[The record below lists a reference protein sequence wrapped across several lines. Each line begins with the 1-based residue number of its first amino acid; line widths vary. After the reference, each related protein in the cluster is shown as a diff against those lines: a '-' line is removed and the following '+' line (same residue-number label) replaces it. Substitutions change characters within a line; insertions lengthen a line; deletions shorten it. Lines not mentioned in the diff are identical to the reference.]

1 MLRFLSLRDFVIVDT
16 LELEFHGGFT
26 ALTGETGAGKSI
38 LVDALALVL
47 GARADQPVVRRGAGK
62 AEISA
67 EFDLDP
73 VPAAR
78 GWLVENDLAE
88 DGACLLRRVIDDAN
102 RSRAYINGRSATL
115 TQLRELGDLLLDIHG
130 QHEHQKL
137 TSREAQ
143 RELLDSFAGA
153 SAQTAEVGKLYEQ
166 WQGLAAARRMRE
178 ADAAGAAREREEL
191 EWQLREL
198 EALAFTEQGWE
209 VLQSDHARLANAAS
223 LIEAAQAGLAALED
237 DESAALGGVDAVAA
251 QLGRAAQ
258 VDAALKPALD
268 MVESASVNLREAVHH
283 LRQYLERVEVDPARL
298 AEADRRLSAIHDM
311 ARKYRV
317 DPSRIGELI
326 AQKQARLGALG
337 GENSLDELRTR
348 EAKAE
353 SDYTQSAQKLSKLR
367 TKGAKKFAADVSAT
381 MQTLAMEGGR
391 LEVVLTPCEP
401 AAHGLEQCE
410 YLVAAHEGQPSGPLA
425 RIASGGELSRI
436 SLAIQVL
443 ASTRAGVPTLIFDEV
458 DSGIGGR
465 VAEIVGRL
473 LKQLAASRQVM
484 CVTHLPQ
491 VAACADQQL
500 RVAKE
505 PAENGVVSRIDA
517 LKGAAR
523 VEEIARMLGGIQIT
537 AATRKHAEEML
548 SHARSQSAAVST

>member
-62 AEISA
+62 AEISV
-67 EFDLDP
+67 EFDLEK

-78 GWLVENDLAE
+78 SWLVENDLSE
-88 DGACLLRRVIDDAN
+88 EGGCLLRRVIDDAN

-115 TQLRELGDLLLDIHG
+115 TQLRDLGERLLDIHG

-137 TSREAQ
+137 TRRDAQ

-153 SAQTAEVGKLYEQ
+153 EAQAAEVAKLYEQ
-166 WQGLAAARRMRE
+166 WHGLAAARKMRE

-198 EALAFTEQGWE
+198 EALGFSEQGWE
-209 VLQSDHARLANAAS
+209 TLQADHARLANAAS

-237 DESAALGGVDAVAA
+237 DEAAALAGVDGVAG
-251 QLGRAAQ
+251 QLSRAAQ
-258 VDAALKPALD
+258 VDTALKPALD

-283 LRQYLERVEVDPARL
+283 LRQYLERVEIDPARL
-298 AEADRRLSAIHDM
+298 AEADRRLAAVHDM
-311 ARKYRV
+311 ARKHRI
-317 DPSRIGELI
+317 DPTRLGELI
-326 AQKQARLGALG
+326 AQKQARLAALG
-337 GENSLDELRTR
+337 GENSLDELRAR
-348 EAKAE
+348 EARAE
-353 SDYTQSAQKLSKLR
+353 GDYTQSAQKLSKLR
-367 TKGAKKFAADVSAT
+367 SKGAKKFAAEVTAT

-391 LEVVLTPCEP
+391 LDVTLTPCEP
-401 AAHGLEQCE
+401 AAYGLEQCE

-443 ASTRAGVPTLIFDEV
+443 ASTRAGVPALIFDEV
-458 DSGIGGR
+458 DAGIGGR

-473 LKQLAASRQVM
+473 LKQLASGHQVM

-491 VAACADQQL
+491 VAACADHQL

-505 PAENGVVSRIDA
+505 PAESGVVSRIDA

-548 SHARSQSAAVST
+548 RNARPDHAALST